1 MPSPPC
7 HLAAVPGDT
16 RTHLARIAKR
26 RKREG
31 GDLTKMRRTLWRAV
45 EAAEA
50 SLLDA
55 AAAEDAAAVLKA
67 VHAITQASGAFARLV
82 EVGELEARLA
92 ELESALAARADGPA
106 IRPGGAVA

>member
-1 MPSPPC
+1 M
-7 HLAAVPGDT
+7 PGDT

-26 RKREG
+26 RKRDG
-31 GDLTKMRRTLWRAV
+31 GDLTKMRRALWRAV

-50 SLLDA
+50 ALMDGA
-55 AAAEDAAAVLKA
+55 AAGDAAAVLKA

-92 ELESALAARADGPA
+92 ELEAALAARADGAPVYTV
-106 IRPGGAVA
+106 P